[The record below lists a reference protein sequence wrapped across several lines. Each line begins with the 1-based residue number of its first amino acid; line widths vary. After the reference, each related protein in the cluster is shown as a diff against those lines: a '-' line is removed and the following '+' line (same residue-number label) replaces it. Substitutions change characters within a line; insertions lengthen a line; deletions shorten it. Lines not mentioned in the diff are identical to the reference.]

1 MHLHKQKLTKYFRGH
16 YIIMV
21 GVTNFKELGVTFSCS
36 VFAAFFW
43 ELPKN
48 FPHVWLRVAYSKK
61 EKLFC
66 NIKNLQYSKN
76 GNLLLII
83 FLNAKGKR

>member
-36 VFAAFFW
+36 VFLGVTKKF
-43 ELPKN
+43 PTCMMTKPN
-48 FPHVWLRVAYSKK
+48 FLSIHRFCRKRDNTAICCHHTGMVAILGCFVTFS
-61 EKLFC
+61 
-66 NIKNLQYSKN
+66 
-76 GNLLLII
+76 
-83 FLNAKGKR
+83 AR

>member
-48 FPHVWLRVAYSKK
+48 FPHVCCSQSNFPQGQIQCIRHLVQDAMLSPM
-61 EKLFC
+61 
-66 NIKNLQYSKN
+66 
-76 GNLLLII
+76 
-83 FLNAKGKR
+83 

>member
-48 FPHVWLRVAYSKK
+48 FPHVWTYLPSYEYGFGQQVWVWAFLKTEND
-61 EKLFC
+61 EKHT
-66 NIKNLQYSKN
+66 
-76 GNLLLII
+76 
-83 FLNAKGKR
+83 

>member
-48 FPHVWLRVAYSKK
+48 FPHVCLR
-61 EKLFC
+61 LFVLKHGEI
-66 NIKNLQYSKN
+66 NNFRKNLFQFHNQSTKM
-76 GNLLLII
+76 
-83 FLNAKGKR
+83 

>member
-48 FPHVWLRVAYSKK
+48 FPHVCTQFILLEEENS
-61 EKLFC
+61 
-66 NIKNLQYSKN
+66 IQY
-76 GNLLLII
+76 
-83 FLNAKGKR
+83 FLYDPSQTFVSCHARQFM

>member
-48 FPHVWLRVAYSKK
+48 FPHVWLGAIRETQNPLSRVDH
-61 EKLFC
+61 
-66 NIKNLQYSKN
+66 Q
-76 GNLLLII
+76 
-83 FLNAKGKR
+83 

>member
-36 VFAAFFW
+36 VF
-43 ELPKN
+43 LGVTKK
-48 FPHVWLRVAYSKK
+48 FPTCMYLSIHT
-61 EKLFC
+61 C
-66 NIKNLQYSKN
+66 H
-76 GNLLLII
+76 I
-83 FLNAKGKR
+83 FITSHFV

>member
-1 MHLHKQKLTKYFRGH
+1 VPFINVLNPLKMHLHKQKLTKYFRGH
-16 YIIMV
+16 YIIMG

-48 FPHVWLRVAYSKK
+48 FPHVCEVYCQ
-61 EKLFC
+61 F
-66 NIKNLQYSKN
+66 IKYLHIEYLSEMI
-76 GNLLLII
+76 L
-83 FLNAKGKR
+83 AKRE

>member
-48 FPHVWLRVAYSKK
+48 FPHVWELK
-61 EKLFC
+61 
-66 NIKNLQYSKN
+66 IK
-76 GNLLLII
+76 GVLLLLEIS
-83 FLNAKGKR
+83 FKGTSDDDE

>member
-48 FPHVWLRVAYSKK
+48 FPHVWLQQCKRQTMVQPTQVT
-61 EKLFC
+61 
-66 NIKNLQYSKN
+66 KNLRHSTILAKKRR
-76 GNLLLII
+76 NLMKI
-83 FLNAKGKR
+83 R

>member
-48 FPHVWLRVAYSKK
+48 FPHVWFQSDL
-61 EKLFC
+61 
-66 NIKNLQYSKN
+66 NIFGYVQNR
-76 GNLLLII
+76 G
-83 FLNAKGKR
+83 KGLVLADVHPTDRPS